1 MNSSLDRFALPM
13 TPLSLLL
20 SLFPMFVLLCTI
32 AAIIALCLANTW
44 LQAMMAIGALI
55 FSLYGLPLLIYRLH
69 QWRYPI
75 VEGIDYL
82 LGQGYN
88 PWWGSHQIQTIY
100 IVLPVLEKILQVI
113 PGAFS
118 AWLRL
123 WGAAVG
129 TNVYWVPQL
138 EIADRGLLK
147 IGNNVVFGYQVRLFS
162 HVVKPR
168 KANLMLYVKSI
179 EIGNNVFVGVGSN
192 LGPGVVLADN
202 SFVPAKTDLYPN
214 QRMTADAIT
223 D

>member
-1 MNSSLDRFALPM
+1 M

-20 SLFPMFVLLCTI
+20 SLFPTFVLLCAI
-32 AAIIALCLANTW
+32 ASTIALCLAPDR
-44 LQAMMAIGALI
+44 LQATIAVFLLVG
-55 FSLYGLPLLIYRLH
+55 SLYGLPLLTYRLH

-75 VEGIDYL
+75 VEGIHYL
-82 LGQGYN
+82 MDKGYN

-100 IVLPVLEKILQVI
+100 IVFPVLEKILQII

-123 WGAAVG
+123 WGAEVG
-129 TNVYWVPQL
+129 ANVYWVPQI

-168 KANLMLYVKSI
+168 KENLMLYVKRI
-179 EIGNNVFVGVGSN
+179 EIGNNVFIGVGSN
-192 LGPGVVLADN
+192 IGPGVVLEDHV
-202 SFVPAKTDLYPN
+202 FVPAKTDLYPN
-214 QRMTADAIT
+214 QRVTADAIIN
-223 D
+223 

>member
-1 MNSSLDRFALPM
+1 M

-20 SLFPMFVLLCTI
+20 SLFPTFVLLCTI
-32 AAIIALCLANTW
+32 TAIIALCLANTL
-44 LQAMMAIGALI
+44 LQVTIAL
-55 FSLYGLPLLIYRLH
+55 FLLLASLYGLPLFTYRLH

-75 VEGIDYL
+75 VEGIHYL
-82 LGQGYN
+82 MGKEYN

-123 WGAAVG
+123 WGAEVG
-129 TNVYWVPQL
+129 ANVYWVPQV

-168 KANLMLYVKSI
+168 KENLMLYVKSI
-179 EIGNNVFVGVGSN
+179 EIGNNVFIGVGSN
-192 LGPGVVLADN
+192 LGPGVVLEDN
-202 SFVPAKTDLYPN
+202 AFVQARTDLYPN
-214 QRMTADAIT
+214 QRVTADATT

>member
-1 MNSSLDRFALPM
+1 M

-20 SLFPMFVLLCTI
+20 SLFPAFVLLGTI
-32 AAIIALCLANTW
+32 AAIIALCLAHTL
-44 LQAMMAIGALI
+44 LQATIAIGSLL
-55 FSLYGLPLLIYRLH
+55 FSLYAFPLLTYRLH

-75 VEGIDYL
+75 VEGIHYL
-82 LGQGYN
+82 MGKDYN

-123 WGAAVG
+123 WGAEVG
-129 TNVYWVPQL
+129 ANVYWVPQV

-168 KANLMLYVKSI
+168 KGNLMLYVKSI
-179 EIGNNVFVGVGSN
+179 EVGNNVFIGVGSN
-192 LGPGVVLADN
+192 IGPGVVLAN
-202 SFVPAKTDLYPN
+202 NVFVQAKTDLYPN
-214 QRMTADAIT
+214 QRVRADAIIN
-223 D
+223 

>member
-1 MNSSLDRFALPM
+1 M

-20 SLFPMFVLLCTI
+20 SLFPAIVLLSAI
-32 AAIIALCLANTW
+32 AAIIALCLAHTL
-44 LQAMMAIGALI
+44 LQATITIAALI
-55 FSLYGLPLLIYRLH
+55 ASLYGFPLLIYRLH

-75 VEGIDYL
+75 VEGVNYL
-82 LGQGYN
+82 VGREYS

-100 IVLPVLEKILQVI
+100 LVLPVLERILQTI
-113 PGAFS
+113 PGLFS

-123 WGAAVG
+123 WGAEVG
-129 TNVYWVPQL
+129 ANVYWVPQV

-168 KANLMLYVKSI
+168 KENLMLYVKRI
-179 EIGNNVFVGVGSN
+179 EIGNNVFIGVGSN
-192 LGPGVVLADN
+192 LGPGVVLDDN

-214 QRMTADAIT
+214 QRMVADAIT

>member
-1 MNSSLDRFALPM
+1 M
-13 TPLSLLL
+13 TPLSLIF
-20 SLFPMFVLLCTI
+20 SLFPAFVLLGAI
-32 AAIIALCLANTW
+32 AAIIALCLAQTL
-44 LQAMMAIGALI
+44 LQATIAIGSLL
-55 FSLYGLPLLIYRLH
+55 FSLYAFPLLTYRLH

-75 VEGIDYL
+75 AEGIDYL
-82 LGQGYN
+82 MGKEYN

-118 AWLRL
+118 VWLRL
-123 WGAAVG
+123 WGAEVG
-129 TNVYWVPQL
+129 VNVYWVPQI

-168 KANLMLYVKSI
+168 KDNLMLYVKSI
-179 EIGNNVFVGVGSN
+179 EIGNNVFIGVGSN
-192 LGPGVVLADN
+192 LGPGVVLEDN
-202 SFVPAKTDLYPN
+202 VFVQAKTDLYPN
-214 QRMTADAIT
+214 QRVTADATT

>member
-1 MNSSLDRFALPM
+1 M

-20 SLFPMFVLLCTI
+20 SLFPVFVLLAAI
-32 AAIIALCLANTW
+32 AAIIALCLAQT
-44 LQAMMAIGALI
+44 LIQTTIAIGSLL
-55 FSLYGLPLLIYRLH
+55 FSLYAFPLLAYRLH

-82 LGQGYN
+82 MGKDYN

-100 IVLPVLEKILQVI
+100 IILPVLEKILQVI

-123 WGAAVG
+123 WGAEVG
-129 TNVYWVPQL
+129 ANVYWVPQV

-168 KANLMLYVKSI
+168 KENLMLYVKRI
-179 EIGNNVFVGVGSN
+179 EIGNNVFIGVGSN
-192 LGPGVVLADN
+192 IGPGVVLEDN
-202 SFVPAKTDLYPN
+202 VFVQAKTDLYPN
-214 QRMTADAIT
+214 QRVTADATT

>member
-1 MNSSLDRFALPM
+1 M

-20 SLFPMFVLLCTI
+20 SLFPAFVLLCTI
-32 AAIIALCLANTW
+32 AAIIALCLANTL
-44 LQAMMAIGALI
+44 LQTTIALTLLL
-55 FSLYGLPLLIYRLH
+55 FALYGLPLLTYRLH

-75 VEGIDYL
+75 VEGIHYL
-82 LGQGYN
+82 MGKEYN

-100 IVLPVLEKILQVI
+100 LVLPVLERILQII

-123 WGAAVG
+123 WGAEVG
-129 TNVYWVPQL
+129 ANVYWVPQV

-168 KANLMLYVKSI
+168 KENLMLYVKTI
-179 EIGNNVFVGVGSN
+179 EIGNNVFIGVGSN
-192 LGPGVVLADN
+192 LGPGVVLEDN
-202 SFVPAKTDLYPN
+202 AFVQTRTDLYPN
-214 QRMTADAIT
+214 QRVTADATT

>member
-1 MNSSLDRFALPM
+1 M
-13 TPLSLLL
+13 TPLSLIF
-20 SLFPMFVLLCTI
+20 SLFPAFVLLGAI
-32 AAIIALCLANTW
+32 AAIIALCLAQTL
-44 LQAMMAIGALI
+44 LQATISIGGLI
-55 FSLYGLPLLIYRLH
+55 FSLYALPLLTYRLH

-75 VEGIDYL
+75 VEGIYYL
-82 LGQGYN
+82 MGKGYN

-123 WGAAVG
+123 WGAEVG
-129 TNVYWVPQL
+129 ANVYWVPQI

-168 KANLMLYVKSI
+168 KENLMLYVKSI
-179 EIGNNVFVGVGSN
+179 EIGNNVFIGVGSN
-192 LGPGVVLADN
+192 LGPGVVLEDN
-202 SFVPAKTDLYPN
+202 AFVQAKTDLYPN
-214 QRMTADAIT
+214 QRVTADAII